1 FPCRGVWG
9 RAAPKSAFQP
19 EMLYRIMLLFGISM
33 LLLPGVVLSMIRLA
47 GTVVDW
53 GVKEVGDAFFEG
65 QKQRIRD
72 LSMTMAAGIG
82 EQLRGSPI

>member
-1 FPCRGVWG
+1 
-9 RAAPKSAFQP
+9 
-19 EMLYRIMLLFGISM
+19 MLYRIMLLFGISM